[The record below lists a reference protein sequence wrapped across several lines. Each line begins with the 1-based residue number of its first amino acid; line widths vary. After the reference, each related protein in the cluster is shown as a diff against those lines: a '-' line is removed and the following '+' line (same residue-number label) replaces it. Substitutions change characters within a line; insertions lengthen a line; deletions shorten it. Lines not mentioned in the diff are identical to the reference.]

1 MSAPKLKP
9 RNLDREAMGFMET
22 PEGPVF
28 TIGITLTIP
37 IRKMLADIPDQAI
50 ARLIREAES
59 ELGRRG
65 EKYR

>member
-1 MSAPKLKP
+1 MSEPKLKP
-9 RNLDREAMGFMET
+9 RNLDREAMGFVET
-22 PEGPVF
+22 PEGPSF
-28 TIGITLTIP
+28 TIGMNIHIP

-50 ARLIREAES
+50 TRLIREAEA